1 MKKIIST
8 CIVGAFIFTVEASH
22 NPSQSP
28 TQRISEA
35 EDLIASQ
42 TPLVRAKKMNCR
54 RPIQA
59 PVESVSIETA
69 KGSNCDSDAFGR
81 RCESVYPDGET
92 ASAYKNDA

>member
-28 TQRISEA
+28 TQRISEV
-35 EDLIASQ
+35 EGITESQ
-42 TPLVRAKKMNCR
+42 TPLVRTEKMKFR

-59 PVESVSIETA
+59 PVESVSIETE
-69 KGSNCDSDAFGR
+69 KGSNCGSDAFGT
-81 RCESVYPDGET
+81 RCVSVYPDGET
-92 ASAYKNDA
+92 ASASKNDA